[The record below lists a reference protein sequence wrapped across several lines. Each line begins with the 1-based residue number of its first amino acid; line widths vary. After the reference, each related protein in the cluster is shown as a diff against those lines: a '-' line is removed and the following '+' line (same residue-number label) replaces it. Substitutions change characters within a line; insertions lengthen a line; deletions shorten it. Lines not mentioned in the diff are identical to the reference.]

1 MKRNGLSKES
11 TCEDPA
17 GVNLT
22 LIECRPLSKFK
33 NIEPEEP
40 TRYQQTN
47 VPVTSISLHTITA
60 VPQFGIL
67 TWHIAPPI

>member
-22 LIECRPLSKFK
+22 LIECRPLSKSK

-40 TRYQQTN
+40 TRYQQTY
-47 VPVTSISLHTITA
+47 
-60 VPQFGIL
+60 Q
-67 TWHIAPPI
+67 